1 MTDGAPAITEGAP
14 AMTRSTAV
22 VTTGAPVLTGSMSA
36 MAADPFTL
44 RLATPADAAEVLRL
58 VRALAEYERL
68 ADQVT
73 ATEDHFARALAG
85 PAPRAHAVLAEAGG
99 RAVGLALWYYTFST
113 FAGGPDLFLEDLFVE
128 PGRRGQG
135 IGLALFRHLA
145 RTAQDEGCRR
155 MEWRVLDWNQPS
167 IDFYHRLGARPMQ
180 DWTVMRLERDAL
192 AALAA

>member
-1 MTDGAPAITEGAP
+1 MAIGTE
-14 AMTRSTAV
+14 T
-22 VTTGAPVLTGSMSA
+22 
-36 MAADPFTL
+36 FTL
-44 RLATPADAAEVLRL
+44 RPAAPADAAAVFRL
-58 VRALAEYERL
+58 VRALADYERL

-128 PGRRGQG
+128 PAHRGTG
-135 IGLALFRHLA
+135 IGVALFRHLA
-145 RTAQDEGCRR
+145 RTARDEGCRR
-155 MEWRVLDWNQPS
+155 MEWRVLNWNQPS
-167 IDFYHRLGARPMQ
+167 IDFYHRLGARPMR

>member
-1 MTDGAPAITEGAP
+1 
-14 AMTRSTAV
+14 
-22 VTTGAPVLTGSMSA
+22 

-44 RLATPADAAEVLRL
+44 RPAAPADAAAVFRL
-58 VRALAEYERL
+58 VRALADYERL

-99 RAVGLALWYYTFST
+99 SAVGLALWYYTFST

-128 PGRRGQG
+128 PAHRGTG
-135 IGLALFRHLA
+135 IGLALFRLLA
-145 RTAQDEGCRR
+145 RIARDEDCRR

-167 IDFYHRLGARPMQ
+167 IDFYHRLGARPMR